1 MADLELVRITPEY
14 AGKKHSTFAVPLQ
27 VATSN
32 SETPTK
38 SLADVIL
45 RFPLKLLLL
54 LPMVGPAISRK
65 WSTMVFLA
73 QVASHTTQTLVHT
86 YSTNLSNRSNAN
98 RKHWDR
104 TTLGSFQQRY
114 VSPWWYRYWGCYW
127 LLVSWMLLRTRSKG
141 YPVRAHK

>member
-45 RFPLKLLLL
+45 RFPSNYCCCFQWPVLLFHVNDRRWSFWLKLLATPLKRSYTL
-54 LPMVGPAISRK
+54 TLPISAI
-65 WSTMVFLA
+65 LA
-73 QVASHTTQTLVHT
+73 TPTENTEIGRL
-86 YSTNLSNRSNAN
+86 
-98 RKHWDR
+98 
-104 TTLGSFQQRY
+104 
-114 VSPWWYRYWGCYW
+114 
-127 LLVSWMLLRTRSKG
+127 
-141 YPVRAHK
+141 